1 MKMQQ
6 NRSLE
11 CGPRHSASNNMT
23 AGAKYDLLRFFAKKP
38 QQNKDAMQCYGQIFS
53 EEAILTAHSQDLA
66 SRVMK
71 NTNSDPMFR
80 RMEPKRS
87 SKRIIDA
94 YTETK
99 VRPGREKETTLML
112 NTGSTKGG
120 RMKKIEVYLNK
131 KRTYLLSRDTRQ
143 NFDEILNDIGDMF
156 QVKVDKMFTINGSPV
171 S

>member
-1 MKMQQ
+1 
-6 NRSLE
+6 
-11 CGPRHSASNNMT
+11 
-23 AGAKYDLLRFFAKKP
+23 
-38 QQNKDAMQCYGQIFS
+38 
-53 EEAILTAHSQDLA
+53 
-66 SRVMK
+66 
-71 NTNSDPMFR
+71 
-80 RMEPKRS
+80 MEPKRS